1 MYISN
6 REAEPIEKKMAENSF
21 GSELTFAPHASSF
34 YWHLQAMD
42 IVIKGKEAYLKK
54 LTASMYI
61 PSHEMGMEIDG
72 SSPPSVFV
80 GSWNY
85 PQVFAGPMIA
95 PLHGDTMIMDQPES
109 WLPEKKTQEEIIRY
123 RLNLVRGKQ
132 KVKVTNLN
140 DRFIGKLRDI
150 ALSSR
155 SLESQAEFQQ
165 APRGVTF
172 SPDHAPFGPS
182 ASLQRLD
189 IEDSR
194 WEQHLEKAYY
204 DDDLRAAEAVARL
217 HERGLP
223 FSSIEKAFSL
233 GCFGTGKRRR
243 LVPTRWAITACD
255 SALARRLLQN
265 VRAYEPIDCC
275 QVREFSS
282 LNNYYAVL
290 LLPTAWQY
298 EWMEAFLHILG
309 REELIFSDY
318 ENNGGK
324 KGYSRVGGCY
334 YSCKMAV
341 LDALAREKKQ
351 AGAIVL
357 REAYPGYVPLGVF
370 NVRENVRNAMRQP
383 GQEFESMKTAL
394 QYISA
399 RLELPIKRFIE
410 QSDLLQEQMRS
421 RQTTLSCFS

>member
-1 MYISN
+1 M
-6 REAEPIEKKMAENSF
+6 
-21 GSELTFAPHASSF
+21 
-34 YWHLQAMD
+34 
-42 IVIKGKEAYLKK
+42 IKGKEAYLKK
-54 LTASMYI
+54 LTSSMYI
-61 PSHEMGMEIDG
+61 PSREMGLQIDG

-95 PLHGDTMIMDQPES
+95 PLHGDTMIMDRPES
-109 WLPEKKTQEEIIRY
+109 WLPEKKTQEEIIKY

-132 KVKVTNLN
+132 RVKVTNLHN
-140 DRFIGKLRDI
+140 RFIGKLQDI
-150 ALSSR
+150 ALSSG
-155 SLESQAEFQQ
+155 SLESRAEFQK
-165 APRGVTF
+165 APSGATF
-172 SPDHAPFGPS
+172 SHDHAPFGPS
-182 ASLQRLD
+182 AHLEQLE
-189 IEDSR
+189 IGNSR

-204 DDDLRAAEAVARL
+204 DDDLRAAEAVSHL
-217 HERGLP
+217 HEMGLP

-233 GCFGTGKRRR
+233 GSFGMGKRRR

-255 SALARRLLQN
+255 STLASRLLYK
-265 VRAYEPIDCC
+265 VRAFEPIDCC

-298 EWMEAFLHILG
+298 EWMEAFLHILEN
-309 REELIFSDY
+309 EELIFSDY
-318 ENNGGK
+318 ENNAGK

-341 LDALAREKKQ
+341 LEALAQEKKQ

-370 NVRENVRNAMRQP
+370 NVRENVRNAMCQQ
-383 GQEFESMKTAL
+383 GQEFESMNAAL
-394 QYISA
+394 QHISA

-421 RQTTLSCFS
+421 RQTTLSSFS

>member
-1 MYISN
+1 
-6 REAEPIEKKMAENSF
+6 MAIASL
-21 GSELTFAPHASSF
+21 SPHTA
-34 YWHLQAMD
+34 HPLIAVVQATY

-61 PSHEMGMEIDG
+61 PSREVGTEIDG
-72 SSPPSVFV
+72 SSPPSVFI

-95 PLHGDTMIMDQPES
+95 PLHGDTMIMDRPES
-109 WLPEKKTQEEIIRY
+109 WIAENKSQEEIIRY

-132 KVKVTNLN
+132 KVKVTHLHQ
-140 DRFIGKLRDI
+140 RFIGKLRDI

-155 SLESQAEFQQ
+155 SLESRAEFQQ

-182 ASLQRLD
+182 APLERLE
-189 IEDSR
+189 IENSR
-194 WEQHLEKAYY
+194 WDQHLEKAYY
-204 DDDLRAAEAVARL
+204 DDDLLAAEAVGRL

-233 GCFGTGKRRR
+233 GSFGIGKRRR

-255 SALARRLLQN
+255 STLARRLLHN
-265 VRAYEPIDCC
+265 VRAYEPIDSV

-341 LDALAREKKQ
+341 LEALAREKKQ

-370 NVRENVRNAMRQP
+370 NVRENVRNAMGQP

-410 QSDLLQEQMRS
+410 RSDLLQEQLRS